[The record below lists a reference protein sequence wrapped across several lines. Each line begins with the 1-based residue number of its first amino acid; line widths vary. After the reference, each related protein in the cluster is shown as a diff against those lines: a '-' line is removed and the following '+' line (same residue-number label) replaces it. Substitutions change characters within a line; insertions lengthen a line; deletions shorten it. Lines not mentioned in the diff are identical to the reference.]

1 MMACARG
8 VLMMADGKF
17 AVDLEALAGSASH
30 VTGQAE
36 DLAIAHLA
44 SDNRIEAAQ
53 SGWVGSSAAALSIK
67 AAAWRE
73 TSRTLLTRVGGH
85 AMALHSDG
93 IAFAAMERE
102 GADALRAVGQA
113 RDGIAGSAG
122 A

>member
-1 MMACARG
+1 MAHG
-8 VLMMADGKF
+8 TF
-17 AVDLEALAGSASH
+17 AVDLEALAGSASR

-53 SGWVGSSAAALSIK
+53 PGWVGSSAAALSIK
-67 AAAWRE
+67 AAAWLE
-73 TSRTLLTRVGGH
+73 TSHTLLTRVGGH

-102 GADALRAVGQA
+102 GSDVLREVGQA
-113 RDGIAGSAG
+113 RGGTAGSAG